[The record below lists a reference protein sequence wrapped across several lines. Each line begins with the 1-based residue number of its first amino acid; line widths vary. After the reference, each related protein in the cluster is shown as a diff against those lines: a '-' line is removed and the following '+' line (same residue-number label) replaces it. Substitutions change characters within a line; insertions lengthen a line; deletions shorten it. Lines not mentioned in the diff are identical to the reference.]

1 MKQIK
6 TLFFSFLI
14 FCFSTLLFHCHIEE
28 TKSTPLDCHIC
39 QIQHQTV
46 SEVNADILLNTTAI
60 HCNLV
65 LSNYPAY
72 LSNQS
77 VCFKVR
83 PPPFSS

>member
-28 TKSTPLDCHIC
+28 AKSTTIDCHIC
-39 QIQHQTV
+39 QLQHQTV
-46 SEVNADILLNTTAI
+46 SEVDTNIILNTTAL
-60 HCNLV
+60 HRYLAV
-65 LSNYPAY
+65 SNYSTY

-77 VCFKVR
+77 FCFKVR